1 MKWLAAVLSGC
12 VAVSAVSAGAQ
23 GVAPQATAKKGP
35 RIVVEPATFDFG
47 QALQNKTLNKDFV
60 LRNLGDET
68 LRIEEVRTSCGCT
81 AALPNERVV
90 PPGGQTRLQVSLQTR
105 TAEGRLEKIVYVRSN
120 DPTHSTLEVKLGV
133 TVVKPADSK

>member
-1 MKWLAAVLSGC
+1 MKWLTAVLSGC
-12 VAVSAVSAGAQ
+12 VAVSAATAGAQ
-23 GVAPQATAKKGP
+23 GVALQATAKKGP

-47 QALQNKTLNKDFV
+47 QALPNKTLNKDFV

-68 LRIEEVRTSCGCT
+68 LRLEEVRTSCGCT

-105 TAEGRLEKIVYVRSN
+105 TAEGRLEKTVYVRSN
-120 DPTHSTLEVKLGV
+120 DPTHATLEVKLSV
-133 TVVKPADSK
+133 TVVKPADGK